1 MVLLGRPLLLIPKS
15 LRYISPLTCRL
26 HIYAPCASPT
36 GVKTKITY
44 PSKATVTPIFRNAP
58 LFAER
63 TALRDCHGFYTY
75 MGLFLSSRQLANQIT
90 ELLKGKEQ
98 ERVAFLCPNDASYVI
113 TQWACWMSGQIVI
126 PLSPLH
132 PEASLQYFINDSDAS
147 LLLTTNE
154 FAPRLEGIAQSSG
167 RRLLVIDDALRTLA
181 MKPEIKVDPS
191 QVDFIQPTEPLTD
204 VNAGLED
211 DFYTDSS
218 AMIIYTSGT
227 TSNPKGVV
235 LSYRNLEA
243 QVQSLVEAWNITSK
257 DNVLHT
263 LPLHHIHGIVNG
275 MMCPLTVGGRCT
287 MLPQFSASK
296 VWAQLLAIRMKAAD
310 RVNVF
315 MGVPT
320 SYVKLLEEYEHIFSK
335 NEKMREY
342 IQKTLSE
349 KIRLMTSGSAPLPTP
364 IFEQWEK
371 ISGHRLLERF
381 GMSEV
386 GMALSNPLNPASER
400 RPGFVGTPL
409 PGTQV
414 RIVRTEKGEQN
425 PNDTKEEVL
434 CEGDESG
441 TKVLVNDGEP
451 TVGQLHVRGPNV
463 FEGYWRKPETTAKEF
478 AADKWFKT
486 GDTAQFVD
494 SSYKILGRTSVDILK
509 TGGYKVSAVE
519 VETALLGHPDIVDCS
534 VVGLPD
540 ATWGQKVAAVVVT
553 RPGAEILLSQV
564 REWSRD
570 KLPPYAIPT
579 VLRVLDKIPR
589 NNLGK
594 VNKVNMVKEVFPVSD
609 SKPVKK

>member
-1 MVLLGRPLLLIPKS
+1 MVLLGRPLVLVPKS

-26 HIYAPCASPT
+26 HIYAPCAAST
-36 GVKTKITY
+36 GVKTKTTSPK
-44 PSKATVTPIFRNAP
+44 PSVTPIFRNAP
-58 LFAER
+58 IYGEK
-63 TALRDCHGFYTY
+63 TALRDRHGDYTY
-75 MGLFLSSRQLANQIT
+75 MGLFLSSRQLAHQIS

-113 TQWACWMSGQIVI
+113 TQWACWMSGQIVV

-132 PEASLQYFINDSDAS
+132 PEASLQYFVNDSDAS

-154 FAPRLEGIAQSSG
+154 LAPQLAGIAQSSG
-167 RRLLVIDDALRTLA
+167 RKLLVIDDALRRLA
-181 MKPEIKVDPS
+181 LKPDVKIDPS
-191 QVDFIQPTEPLTD
+191 QVDFIEPAGPVTD
-204 VNAGLED
+204 VAAGLED
-211 DFYTDSS
+211 EFYADSD

-227 TSNPKGVV
+227 TSTPKGVL
-235 LSYRNLEA
+235 LSYQNLDA
-243 QVQSLVEAWNITSK
+243 QVQSLVEAWNITGK

-287 MLPQFSASK
+287 MLPSFSSSK

-320 SYVKLLEEYEHIFSK
+320 SYIKLIEEYELIFSK

-342 IQKTLSE
+342 IQKILSE
-349 KIRLMTSGSAPLPTP
+349 KIRLMTSGSAPLPSSV
-364 IFEQWEK
+364 FEAWDK

-386 GMALSNPLNPASER
+386 GMVLSNPLNPTSDR

-409 PGTQV
+409 PSTKV
-414 RIVRTEKGEQN
+414 KIVRTEKGQEN
-425 PNDTKEEVL
+425 PNEVKEEVL
-434 CEGDESG
+434 CEGDENG

-451 TVGQLHVRGPNV
+451 TVGQLYVKGPNV
-463 FEGYWRKPETTAKEF
+463 FQGYWRKPETTAKEF
-478 AADKWFKT
+478 AADRWFKT

-494 SSYKILGRTSVDILK
+494 GSYKILGRTSVDILK

-519 VETALLGHPDIVDCS
+519 VEAALLGHPDIIDCS

-553 RPGAEILLSQV
+553 QPGAEILLSQV

-589 NNLGK
+589 NSLGK
-594 VNKVNMVKEVFPVSD
+594 VNKVNMVKEVFQVSD
-609 SKPVKK
+609 HKST

>member
-1 MVLLGRPLLLIPKS
+1 MVLLGRPLLLIPKG
-15 LRYISPLTCRL
+15 LRYVSPLPCRL
-26 HIYAPCASPT
+26 HLYAPCASPT
-36 GVKTKITY
+36 GVKTKTTS
-44 PSKATVTPIFRNAP
+44 PKAIVTPIFRNAP
-58 LFAER
+58 LFGDR
-63 TALRDCHGFYTY
+63 TALRDRHGYYTY
-75 MGLFLSSRQLANQIT
+75 MGLFLSSRQLAHQIT
-90 ELLKGKEQ
+90 EVLKGKEQ
-98 ERVAFLCPNDASYVI
+98 QRVAFLCPNDASYVI
-113 TQWACWMSGQIVI
+113 TQWACWMSGQIVV

-132 PEASLQYFINDSDAS
+132 PESSLKYFITDSDAS

-154 FAPRLEGIAQSSG
+154 LAPQLAGIAQSSG
-167 RRLLVIDDALRTLA
+167 RQLVVLDDALRTLA

-191 QVDFIQPTEPLTD
+191 QVDLVQPAEPSSD
-204 VNAGLED
+204 VNAGLVDE
-211 DFYTDSS
+211 FYADSN

-235 LSYRNLEA
+235 LSYRNLDA
-243 QVQSLVEAWNITSK
+243 QIQSLIEAWNITSK
-257 DNVLHT
+257 DNILHT

-287 MLPQFSASK
+287 MLPNFSSSQ
-296 VWAQLLAIRMKAAD
+296 VWSQLLAIRMKAAD

-320 SYVKLLEEYEHIFSK
+320 SYVKLLEEYELIFSK

-342 IQKTLSE
+342 IKKILSE
-349 KIRLMTSGSAPLPTP
+349 KIRLMTSGSAPLPTTV
-364 IFEQWEK
+364 FEGWEK

-386 GMALSNPLNPASER
+386 GMALSNPLNPPSER

-409 PGTQV
+409 PGNKV
-414 RIVRTEKGEQN
+414 RIVRTEKSEQN
-425 PNDTKEEVL
+425 LNEVKEEVL
-434 CEGDESG
+434 CEGDMNG
-441 TKVLVNDGEP
+441 TKALVNDGEP
-451 TVGQLHVRGPNV
+451 TIGHLHVKGPNV
-463 FEGYWRKPETTAKEF
+463 FEGYWRKPETTTKEF
-478 AADKWFKT
+478 AADRWFKT
-486 GDTAQFVD
+486 GDTAQYVD
-494 SSYKILGRTSVDILK
+494 GSYKILGRTSIDILK

-519 VETALLGHPDIVDCS
+519 VETALLSHPDIIDCS

-589 NNLGK
+589 NALGK
-594 VNKVNMVKEVFPVSD
+594 VNKANMVKEVFPISD
-609 SKPVKK
+609 SKSAQ

>member
-1 MVLLGRPLLLIPKS
+1 MLTINSNNMVLLGRPLLLIPKG
-15 LRYISPLTCRL
+15 LRYVSPLPCRL
-26 HIYAPCASPT
+26 HLYAPCASPT
-36 GVKTKITY
+36 GVKTKTTS
-44 PSKATVTPIFRNAP
+44 PKAIVTPIFRNAP
-58 LFAER
+58 LFGDR
-63 TALRDCHGFYTY
+63 TALRDRHGYYTY
-75 MGLFLSSRQLANQIT
+75 MGLFLSSRQLAHQIT
-90 ELLKGKEQ
+90 EVLKGKEQ
-98 ERVAFLCPNDASYVI
+98 QRVAFLCPNDASYVI
-113 TQWACWMSGQIVI
+113 TQWACWMSGQIVV

-132 PEASLQYFINDSDAS
+132 PESSLKYFITDSDAS

-154 FAPRLEGIAQSSG
+154 LAPQLAGIAQSSG
-167 RRLLVIDDALRTLA
+167 RQLVVLDDALRTLA

-191 QVDFIQPTEPLTD
+191 QVDLVQPAEPSSD
-204 VNAGLED
+204 VNAGLVDE
-211 DFYTDSS
+211 FYADSN

-235 LSYRNLEA
+235 LSYRNLDA
-243 QVQSLVEAWNITSK
+243 QIQSLIEAWNITSK
-257 DNVLHT
+257 DNILHT

-287 MLPQFSASK
+287 MLPNFSSSQ
-296 VWAQLLAIRMKAAD
+296 VWSQLLAIRMKAAD

-320 SYVKLLEEYEHIFSK
+320 SYVKLLEEYELIFSK

-342 IQKTLSE
+342 IKKILSE
-349 KIRLMTSGSAPLPTP
+349 KIRLMTSGSAPLPTTV
-364 IFEQWEK
+364 FEGWEK

-386 GMALSNPLNPASER
+386 GMALSNPLNPPSER

-409 PGTQV
+409 PGNKV
-414 RIVRTEKGEQN
+414 RIVRTEKSEQN
-425 PNDTKEEVL
+425 LNEVKEEVL
-434 CEGDESG
+434 CEGDMNG
-441 TKVLVNDGEP
+441 TKVLVNDG
-451 TVGQLHVRGPNV
+451 
-463 FEGYWRKPETTAKEF
+463 
-478 AADKWFKT
+478 
-486 GDTAQFVD
+486 DTAQYVD
-494 SSYKILGRTSVDILK
+494 GSYKILGRTSIDILK

-519 VETALLGHPDIVDCS
+519 VETALLSHPDIIDCS

-589 NNLGK
+589 NALGK
-594 VNKVNMVKEVFPVSD
+594 VNKANMVKEVFPISD
-609 SKPVKK
+609 SKSAQ

>member
-1 MVLLGRPLLLIPKS
+1 MVLLGRPLQLVPKR
-15 LRYISPLTCRL
+15 LRFISPLPCHL
-26 HIYAPCASPT
+26 HVCATSAFPT
-36 GVKTKITY
+36 GVKTKTTS
-44 PSKATVTPIFRNAP
+44 PNKAVVTPIFKNAP
-58 LFAER
+58 LFADK
-63 TALRDCHGFYTY
+63 TALRDCHGYYTY
-75 MGLFLSSRQLANQIT
+75 MGLFLSSRQFAHQIT

-113 TQWACWMSGQIVI
+113 TQWACWMSGQIVV
-126 PLSPLH
+126 PLSALH
-132 PEASLQYFINDSDAS
+132 PEASLKYFINDSDSS
-147 LLLTTNE
+147 LLITTHE
-154 FAPRLEGIAQSSG
+154 LAPQLAGIAKSSG
-167 RRLLVIDDALRTLA
+167 RQLMVMDEALRTLA
-181 MKPEIKVDPS
+181 MKPDVKVDPS
-191 QVDFIQPTEPLTD
+191 QVDHIKPDDPAQD
-204 VNAGLED
+204 VVAGMDD

-243 QVQSLVEAWNITSK
+243 QVQSLVEAWHITSK

-275 MMCPLTVGGRCT
+275 LMCPLYVGGRCT
-287 MLPQFSASK
+287 MLPRFSSSN
-296 VWAQLLAIRMKAAD
+296 VWAQLLAIRFKAAD

-320 SYVKLLEEYEHIFSK
+320 SYVKLIEEYEQIFSK
-335 NEKMREY
+335 KKEMREY
-342 IQKTLSE
+342 IQKTLSD
-349 KIRLMTSGSAPLPTP
+349 KIRLMTSGSAPLPSSV
-364 IFEQWEK
+364 FHQWEK
-371 ISGHRLLERF
+371 LSGQRILERF

-386 GMALSNPLNPASER
+386 GMVLSNPYTPSER

-409 PGTQV
+409 PGTKV
-414 RIVRTEKGEQN
+414 RIVRSEKSESS
-425 PNDTKEEVL
+425 PKETKDEVL
-434 CEGDESG
+434 CEGDFNG

-451 TVGQLHVRGPNV
+451 TIGQLHVKGPNV
-463 FEGYWRKPETTAKEF
+463 FDGYWRKPETTEKEF
-478 AADKWFKT
+478 DSDGWFKT

-494 SSYKILGRTSVDILK
+494 ESYKILGRTSVDILK

-519 VETALLGHPDIVDCS
+519 VEATLLGHPDIIDCS

-589 NNLGK
+589 NSLGK
-594 VNKVNMVKEVFPVSD
+594 VNKVNMVKEVFPVSE
-609 SKPVKK
+609 SKVPTK

>member
-1 MVLLGRPLLLIPKS
+1 MVLLGRPMLLLPKS
-15 LRYISPLTCRL
+15 LRYISPLPCRL
-26 HIYAPCASPT
+26 HVYAPCSAPT
-36 GVKTKITY
+36 GVKTKTTS
-44 PSKATVTPIFRNAP
+44 PKPTVTPIFRYAP
-58 LFAER
+58 IFGEK
-63 TALRDCHGFYTY
+63 TALRDRHGFYTY
-75 MGLFLSSRQLANQIT
+75 MGLFLSSRQLAHQIT
-90 ELLKGKEQ
+90 ESLKGREQ

-132 PEASLQYFINDSDAS
+132 PEASLKYFINDSDAS
-147 LLLTTNE
+147 LLLTTSE
-154 FAPRLEGIAQSSG
+154 LAPQLAGIAQSSG
-167 RRLLVIDDALRTLA
+167 RQLIVLDDALRTLA
-181 MKPEIKVDPS
+181 MKSDIKIDPS
-191 QVDFIQPTEPLTD
+191 QVDNIEPEKPCTD
-204 VNAGLED
+204 VCAGLED
-211 DFYTDSS
+211 DFYADSN

-235 LSYRNLEA
+235 LSYRNLDA
-243 QVQSLVEAWNITSK
+243 QIQSLVEAWNITSK
-257 DNVLHT
+257 DNILHT

-287 MLPQFSASK
+287 MLPNFSSSK
-296 VWAQLLAIRMKAAD
+296 VWAELLAIRMKAAD

-320 SYVKLLEEYEHIFSK
+320 SYIKLLEEYELIFSK
-335 NEKMREY
+335 NEKMMEY
-342 IQKTLSE
+342 IRKTLSE
-349 KIRLMTSGSAPLPTP
+349 KIRLMTSGSAPLPSSV
-364 IFEQWEK
+364 FENWEK
-371 ISGHRLLERF
+371 VSGHRLLERF

-386 GMALSNPLNPASER
+386 GMALSNPLKPVSER

-409 PGTQV
+409 PGNKV
-414 RIVRTEKGEQN
+414 RIVRSEQKEEI
-425 PNDTKEEVL
+425 PTQSKEEVL
-434 CEGDESG
+434 CEGDVNG

-451 TVGQLHVRGPNV
+451 TIGQLYVKGPNV

-494 SSYKILGRTSVDILK
+494 GSYKILGRTSVDILK

-519 VETALLGHPDIVDCS
+519 VEAALLGHPDIIDCS

-540 ATWGQKVAAVVVT
+540 PTWGQKVAAVVVT
-553 RPGAEILLSQV
+553 RPGSEILLSQV

-594 VNKVNMVKEVFPVSD
+594 VNKVNMVREVFPVSD
-609 SKPVKK
+609 SKASNK